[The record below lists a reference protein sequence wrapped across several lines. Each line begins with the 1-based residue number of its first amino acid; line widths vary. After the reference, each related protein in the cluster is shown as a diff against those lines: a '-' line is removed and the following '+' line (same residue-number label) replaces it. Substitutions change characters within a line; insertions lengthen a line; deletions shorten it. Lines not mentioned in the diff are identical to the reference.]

1 MEVSKDGKATMSNP
15 RLDSKILELT
25 NFSDFKIEK

>member
-1 MEVSKDGKATMSNP
+1 MEVSKDDKTTIGNP